1 MSICG
6 IRFRRAS
13 FSVIAVCLCFV
24 PVVLTADMSM
34 AQQGKLKGELVDAN
48 GLPPVLTGAYRIHVG
63 DVLDIAFFKTV
74 EMNQTRTVGPDGEIY
89 LPLVGRVD
97 VVGRTVDDITKEIS
111 EGYRKE
117 MINPQ
122 ITVSVAEYS
131 GLQVYVSGEVNTPGI
146 QDYRGGLTLVQA
158 ISNAGGFN
166 RLARRRE
173 VLLIR
178 PGPDNRPVGT
188 IIDVKKILR
197 KGQIANDVPLAP
209 LDIVYVHHKK
219 IVNLNIFVEQYLS
232 DNIPDLKGWGW
243 LYTISR
249 D

>member
-1 MSICG
+1 
-6 IRFRRAS
+6 
-13 FSVIAVCLCFV
+13 
-24 PVVLTADMSM
+24 MSM
-34 AQQGKLKGELVDAN
+34 AQQGNLEGEIVSP
-48 GLPPVLTGAYRIHVG
+48 GSLPPVLTDHYRIHVG

-74 EMNQTRTVGPDGEIY
+74 ELDQTRTVGPDGEIY
-89 LPLVGRVD
+89 LPIVGRVD
-97 VVGRTVDDITKEIS
+97 VVGRTVDDVTKEIS
-111 EGYRKE
+111 EGYLKE
-117 MINPQ
+117 MVNPQ

-219 IVNLNIFVEQYLS
+219 IVNVNIFVEQYIS
-232 DNIPDLKGWGW
+232 DNIPRLYGWGW
-243 LYTISR
+243 VYGFW
-249 D
+249 DE